1 MKEREEVA
9 EILINIESIKFSFDD
24 PFVLTSGLKSPVY
37 VDCRRIISY
46 LKERKTILNLAKK
59 YFQENNVRFDLLA
72 GGETAGI
79 PYASILSEQL
89 QKSMVYVRKK
99 PKGFGKN
106 QQIEGDFE
114 KGQKSI
120 LIEDLA
126 TDGGSK
132 VVFINAMREAGLI
145 VEDVFVIFY
154 YDIFDFKQSPLS
166 DLNVKMHYLC
176 SWSDIIK
183 IIEEK
188 NLFSKENIENLK
200 NFLSKPEEWRK
211 KYDWYN
217 FS

>member
-1 MKEREEVA
+1 
-9 EILINIESIKFSFDD
+9 
-24 PFVLTSGLKSPVY
+24 
-37 VDCRRIISY
+37 
-46 LKERKTILNLAKK
+46 
-59 YFQENNVRFDLLA
+59 
-72 GGETAGI
+72 
-79 PYASILSEQL
+79 
-89 QKSMVYVRKK
+89 MVYVRKK

-106 QQIEGDFE
+106 QQIEGEFE

-132 VVFINAMREAGLI
+132 VVFINAMREAGLV

-211 KYDWYN
+211 KYD
-217 FS
+217 

>member
-1 MKEREEVA
+1 MKDREEVA
-9 EILINIESIKFSFDD
+9 EILINIQSIKFSFDN

-37 VDCRRIISY
+37 VDCRKIISY
-46 LKERKTILNLAKK
+46 LEERKTILNLARK
-59 YFQENNVRFDLLA
+59 YFLKNNVKFDLLA

-89 QKSMVYVRKK
+89 QKTMVYVRKK

-106 QQIEGDFE
+106 QQIEGDFN

-132 VVFINAMREAGLI
+132 VVFINAMREAGLV

-211 KYDWYN
+211 KYD
-217 FS
+217 

>member
-1 MKEREEVA
+1 MKDREEVA
-9 EILINIESIKFSFDD
+9 EILINIESIKFSFKK
-24 PFVLTSGLKSPVY
+24 PFTLTSGLKSPVY
-37 VDCRRIISY
+37 VDCRKIISFTKERNRILDYSEQY
-46 LKERKTILNLAKK
+46 LKRNKVSFK
-59 YFQENNVRFDLLA
+59 VLA

-79 PYASILSEQL
+79 PYASFLAERL
-89 QKSMVYVRKK
+89 QKPMIYIRKK
-99 PKGFGKN
+99 PKGFGN
-106 QQIEGDFE
+106 DQQIEGFFNQGD
-114 KGQKSI
+114 KAI

-132 VVFINAMREAGLI
+132 VVFINAMREAGLV

-211 KYDWYN
+211 KYD
-217 FS
+217 

>member
-1 MKEREEVA
+1 MKDREEVA

-24 PFVLTSGLKSPVY
+24 PFILTSGLKSPVY
-37 VDCRRIISY
+37 VDCRKIISY

-59 YFQENNVRFDLLA
+59 YFQENNVTFDLLA

-89 QKSMVYVRKK
+89 QKSMIYVRKK

-106 QQIEGDFE
+106 QQIEGDFD

-154 YDIFDFKQSPLS
+154 YDIFDFKKSPLS

-176 SWSDIIK
+176 SWSNIIK
-183 IIEEK
+183 IIKEK
-188 NLFSKENIENLK
+188 NLHTKENIDNL
-200 NFLSKPEEWRK
+200 NSFLSEPEVWRK
-211 KYDWYN
+211 KYG
-217 FS
+217 

>member
-1 MKEREEVA
+1 MKDREEVA

-24 PFVLTSGLKSPVY
+24 PFILTSGLKSPVY

-89 QKSMVYVRKK
+89 QKSMIYVRKK

-106 QQIEGDFE
+106 QQIEGDFD

-166 DLNVKMHYLC
+166 DLNVKIHYLC
-176 SWSDIIK
+176 SWSNVIK

-188 NLFSKENIENLK
+188 NLYTKENIDNLK
-200 NFLSKPEEWRK
+200 NFLSEPEMWRK
-211 KYDWYN
+211 KYD
-217 FS
+217 

>member
-9 EILINIESIKFSFDD
+9 EILINIQSIKFSFDN

-37 VDCRRIISY
+37 VDCRKIISY
-46 LKERKTILNLAKK
+46 LEERKTILNLARK
-59 YFQENNVRFDLLA
+59 YFQENNVKFDLLA

-89 QKSMVYVRKK
+89 QKTMVYVRKK

-106 QQIEGDFE
+106 QQIEGEFE

-132 VVFINAMREAGLI
+132 VVFINAMREAGLV

-211 KYDWYN
+211 KYD
-217 FS
+217 